1 MSNKCLKDK
10 VNDSISDTYKTLVD
24 VLSEVQDIKNGVD
37 NSDINFNFLYKYIDE
52 LKSKIDDIDNIFYDF
67 TNECDDLHQSI
78 SELLGKV
85 GN

>member
-1 MSNKCLKDK
+1 MSNKRLKDK
-10 VNDSISDTYKTLVD
+10 VNDSISDTYKKLDD
-24 VLSEVQDIKNGVD
+24 VLSEVQDIENEIG

-52 LKSKIDDIDNIFYDF
+52 LKSKIDDIDNDFYDF

-78 SELLGKV
+78 SELLGKI